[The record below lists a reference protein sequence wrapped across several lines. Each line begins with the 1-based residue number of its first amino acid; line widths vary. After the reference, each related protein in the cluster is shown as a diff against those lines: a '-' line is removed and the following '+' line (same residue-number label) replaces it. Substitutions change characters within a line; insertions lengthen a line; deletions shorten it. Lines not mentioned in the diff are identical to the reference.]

1 MRTEQIK
8 AILNGCEASLQLV
21 LSDANYQK
29 IQQDEHFSTNNDLL
43 LGDAVQAINEVLAA
57 IEDVEYLNISTE
69 KLTA

>member
-8 AILNGCEASLQLV
+8 AILNGCEASLQLI

-43 LGDAVQAINEVLAA
+43 LGDAVQTINEVLAA
-57 IEDVEYLNISTE
+57 I
-69 KLTA
+69 